1 MKRVIFCIKCSDFAW
16 INGSQDDPEDL
27 CSHGIVTVEIGEE
40 RLSYDCCTSA
50 AALRMLRTLTQ
61 EHEIE
66 DSMYGEQILPCCGF
80 NMYADDTLE
89 NVFISG
95 CSSGVDYA
103 VHHQGGDIVLTTE
116 DGKQYEVGFEEYRT
130 EVLAFACEVEAFYKR
145 CAEKKLPEDEY
156 ERNGYQAFWNEW
168 NRRMASE
175 EARQALDSLS
185 SRSLAGTAQ
194 GSVLQPKGEG
204 GHDLFEQFSVL

>member
-103 VHHQGGDIVLTTE
+103 VHHQGG
-116 DGKQYEVGFEEYRT
+116 
-130 EVLAFACEVEAFYKR
+130 
-145 CAEKKLPEDEY
+145 KLSV
-156 ERNGYQAFWNEW
+156 
-168 NRRMASE
+168 MAGIG
-175 EARQALDSLS
+175 R
-185 SRSLAGTAQ
+185 
-194 GSVLQPKGEG
+194 
-204 GHDLFEQFSVL
+204 